1 MAKKRREISQRRG
14 WSASRNTAEKS
25 KIRTLKYSLFV
36 NKHVILIIFFVSFS
50 KVVRADARLQWVDN
64 SDERD

>member
-1 MAKKRREISQRRG
+1 MAKKREISQRRS

-25 KIRTLKYSLFV
+25 NEIRTLSTVFV
-36 NKHVILIIFFVSFS
+36 NKQVILVIFFVSFS
-50 KVVRADARLQWVDN
+50 KVVRADARLQWVDY